1 MAAACEFDK
10 LFTKTVPH
18 IHEQIFFSMD
28 YESFKKCLKVSK
40 SWNNLLTSE
49 SFLKRGKYVF
59 CEDIQRELRL
69 AAERGNVDIIRR
81 VFSSFM
87 VDVNFMTEGIELLH
101 TAAFQGHQDVV
112 HLLLDRGAQPNMANQ
127 IGETPL
133 HHAAIQGHKDVV
145 QLLLDRGAE
154 PNMAN
159 QFGRTAQYCALQN
172 GHLDIA
178 NILTK
183 NGGTV

>member
-1 MAAACEFDK
+1 MKAKKIKSAFYSKSTKNMKACEFDRVFSK
-10 LFTKTVPH
+10 NVPH
-18 IHEQIFFSMD
+18 IHEDIFFSLD
-28 YESFKKCLKVSK
+28 YNSFKKCLKVSK

-87 VDVNFMTEGIELLH
+87 VDMNFMTEGKEPPLIL
-101 TAAFQGHQDVV
+101 AAQNGHQ
-112 HLLLDRGAQPNMANQ
+112 
-127 IGETPL
+127 
-133 HHAAIQGHKDVV
+133 DVV

-154 PNMAN
+154 PNMAD
-159 QFGRTAQYCALQN
+159 QN
-172 GHLDIA
+172 GYISLHWA
-178 NILTK
+178 AY
-183 NGGTV
+183 NGHK